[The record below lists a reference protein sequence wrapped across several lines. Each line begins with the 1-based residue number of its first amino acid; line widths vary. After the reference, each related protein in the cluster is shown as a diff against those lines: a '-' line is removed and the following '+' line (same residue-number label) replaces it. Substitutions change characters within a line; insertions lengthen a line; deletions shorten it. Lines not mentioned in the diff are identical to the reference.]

1 MLATKAQREYL
12 AALIVESATADEASR
27 LIRDLKRERA
37 KTKDLLARITEAERS
52 GDGVRLGG
60 LLNELKSRTAH
71 GQWLGLLEGL
81 GISPRRAQRAMKAAR
96 RNGRARVCPKA
107 RPDPIRLSDPS
118 FMGPGVIKWLRDAQR
133 RGWRRWSARSSR

>member
-27 LIRDLKRERA
+27 LIRDLERERA
-37 KTKDLLARITEAERS
+37 KTKELLARITAAERS
-52 GDGVRLGG
+52 GDRVRLGG

-107 RPDPIRLSDPS
+107 RPDPIP
-118 FMGPGVIKWLRDAQR
+118 FDAELI
-133 RGWRRWSARSSR
+133 GLAL

>member
-52 GDGVRLGG
+52 GDRVRLGR
-60 LLNELKSRTAH
+60 LLVELKSRTAH
-71 GQWLGLLEGL
+71 GRWLGLLEGL

-96 RNGRARVCPKA
+96 
-107 RPDPIRLSDPS
+107 
-118 FMGPGVIKWLRDAQR
+118 
-133 RGWRRWSARSSR
+133 